1 MALNRFYRYMRFPFT
16 ISQSRLCVRGISSS
30 IKLEFTSAHVGT
42 TTPVERHEEIKNVV
56 VVGAGSMGSGIAL
69 DAARNDFNV
78 ILVDKNA
85 AQLTSCMT
93 LVRRGLDRVVS
104 KKFPDEPRMAKKF
117 TEDTIRNILTSTD
130 AMMAVQNADIVIEAI
145 SEDLTAK
152 QELFADLDEAAPK
165 KTIFASNTTSLPIA
179 QIASATKRQDKFGG
193 LHFNPVLMMQLV
205 EVIKSPFTSNSTYK
219 KLFQFGKDLGKTPIA
234 CKDTTAFVVNRL
246 LVPYILEAIRLLE
259 RGHATLKDIDH
270 AMRLGAGYGHG
281 PFEVAD
287 ELGLDLVKS
296 IADELH
302 KQHPSGDVFKAPDT
316 LNRLVAAGKLGW
328 KSEEGFYSYHKTGR
342 H

>member
-1 MALNRFYRYMRFPFT
+1 MMALNRCA
-16 ISQSRLCVRGISSS
+16 RLLQPIRGHSSVILRAISSS
-30 IKLEFTSAHVGT
+30 GKQEMTSAHVGT

-78 ILVDKNA
+78 VVVDKNA
-85 AQLTSCMT
+85 TQLNSCMT
-93 LVRRGLDRVVS
+93 LVRRGLERIVE

-145 SEDLTAK
+145 TEDLHIK

-165 KTIFASNTTSLPIA
+165 KTIFASNTSSLPISE
-179 QIASATKRQDKFGG
+179 IAAATKRQDKFGG

-205 EVIKSPFTSNSTYK
+205 EVIKCPFTSNSTYK
-219 KLFQFGKDLGKTPIA
+219 KIFQFGKDLGKTPIS

-259 RGHATLKDIDH
+259 RGHASLRDIDH

-281 PFEVAD
+281 PFELAD
-287 ELGLDLVKS
+287 ELGLDLIKS
-296 IADELH
+296 ISDELH
-302 KQHPSGDVFKAPDT
+302 RQYPENQIFKSPDT
-316 LNRLVAAGKLGW
+316 LNRLVASGKFGW

-342 H
+342 K